1 MASAAP
7 EAARGEEFSNVEIY
21 RNARTDYKVPIAVN
35 NKIIHLKGFGSY
47 LDFEK
52 HTETKELG
60 KLLLDFVV
68 QKLTKN
74 FSSITIVWDGDP
86 YDRHSFTALIP
97 RLYDALLP
105 RKIFLVA
112 FVQGQDKYNTKDSF
126 LKSYPKLFN

>member
-21 RNARTDYKVPIAVN
+21 RNARADYKVPIAVN

-60 KLLLDFVV
+60 KLLVDFVV

-74 FSSITIVWDGDP
+74 FSTITIVWP
-86 YDRHSFTALIP
+86 T
-97 RLYDALLP
+97 
-105 RKIFLVA
+105 
-112 FVQGQDKYNTKDSF
+112 T
-126 LKSYPKLFN
+126 